1 MRRVSTFARLRGRVL
16 GDARATFLNLPL
28 LLQLAGDRLLET
40 ADFLAQAVRLA
51 GNLGNRLRELRKSS
65 AWAMRV
71 VERLIDVAPAV
82 PDGLDDGGL
91 LRLQLPQTPFATQ
104 DALGVGD
111 LRANGDLAVGP
122 RDHAIARDETRPRC
136 VRRSRLDGLDGR
148 IEHVDIAKQKL
159 GDTLVLGS
167 EGDPVKQ
174 ARAGFGARSLDGRTT
189 DADEREL
196 APGKLG
202 LQEPVDQTA
211 EACASLVMSPNMSDP
226 SRCSTRRSSA
236 GGAGEELALRARRC
250 CRPGAPWPMRVADAT
265 HQGPCQRARD
275 PLSPLAVS

>member
-1 MRRVSTFARLRGRVL
+1 MRGELVLACGEFLDLRATRGRVL

-51 GNLGNRLRELRKSS
+51 GNLGNRLRELEVIRLGN
-65 AWAMRV
+65 AQV
-71 VERLIDVAPAV
+71 VERLIDVALAV

-167 EGDPVKQ
+167 EGDLVKQ

-202 LQEPVDQTA
+202 LQEPVDQIGRGVRVFGHEPEHVGSQQMFDKA
-211 EACASLVMSPNMSDP
+211 LE
-226 SRCSTRRSSA
+226 RGR
-236 GGAGEELALRARRC
+236 GGEELAYGRDD
-250 CRPGAPWPMRVADAT
+250 VAVLAL
-265 HQGPCQRARD
+265 HGPCE
-275 PLSPLAVS
+275 